1 MVGSRSRQKNLLL
14 RCLNLTRYN
23 LGDFMND
30 NSRPKANSRFIL
42 LLFLGMIL
50 GGIFGSVAG
59 RPFAFIDLLGDLFLG
74 ALKMLILPL
83 IASSMIVGVSS
94 LGDVR
99 KLGRLGGFTL
109 VYYLSTTIMAVILG
123 LVLVNLIRP
132 GASSPM
138 ETAAAMEVAEY
149 SFLDVIRGIIP
160 NRFFG
165 AIISEGQVLPLIF
178 FSLFLGSVIT
188 MVGEKGR
195 PVLSFFEGL
204 FHVSMKMTHLV
215 VATAPIGVF
224 ALVATQMGEAGGW
237 TGFYPVLKSLGL
249 YSITVLAGLFL
260 HGSVTLPA
268 ILFFVGRRSPLKFMR
283 DMIEPLVL
291 SFSTASSSATLP
303 VTMESLEKKAGVD
316 PKVGT
321 FVLPLGATINMDG
334 TALYEAIAAVFIA
347 QSYGIDLSLP
357 AMITIVLTAT
367 LAAIGAAG
375 IPQAGLVTMVM
386 VLHSVGLPIEGVGM
400 ILAVDWFLDRCRTTV
415 NVWGDAVGA
424 AVVERVSIRPSD

>member
-1 MVGSRSRQKNLLL
+1 MTDSP
-14 RCLNLTRYN
+14 
-23 LGDFMND
+23 
-30 NSRPKANSRFIL
+30 RPRADTRFIL
-42 LLFLGMIL
+42 LLFAGMIL
-50 GGIFGSVAG
+50 GGLFGALAG
-59 RPFAFIDLLGDLFLG
+59 RPFAFINLLGDLFLG

-99 KLGRLGGFTL
+99 KLGRLGGYTL
-109 VYYLSTTIMAVILG
+109 LYYLGTTLMAVVLG
-123 LVLVNLIRP
+123 LILVNLIRP
-132 GASSPM
+132 GAGAGM
-138 ETAAAMEVAEY
+138 ATAAVTEVADY

-160 NRFFG
+160 SHFFG
-165 AIISEGQVLPLIF
+165 AIIAEGQVLPLIF

-195 PVLSFFEGL
+195 PLLDFFDGL
-204 FHVSMKMTHLV
+204 FHVSMKMTRLV

-224 ALVATQMGEAGGW
+224 ALVATQMGQAGGW
-237 TGFYPVLKSLGL
+237 SGFAPVLKSLGL
-249 YSITVLAGLFL
+249 YSATVLAGLIL
-260 HGSVTLPA
+260 HGSGTLPA
-268 ILFFVGRRSPLKFMR
+268 ILLFIGRRSPLKFVR
-283 DMIEPLVL
+283 DLLEPLLL

-303 VTMESLEKKAGVD
+303 VTMEALDEKAGVD
-316 PKVGT
+316 PKVGN
-321 FVLPLGATINMDG
+321 FVLPLGATVNMDG
-334 TALYEAIAAVFIA
+334 TALYEAVAAVFIA

-386 VLHSVGLPIEGVGM
+386 VLHSVGLPAEGVGM

-424 AVVERVSIRPSD
+424 AVVERTLGRLPSKG

>member
-1 MVGSRSRQKNLLL
+1 MKDGP
-14 RCLNLTRYN
+14 
-23 LGDFMND
+23 
-30 NSRPKANSRFIL
+30 RPKADTRFIL
-42 LLFLGMIL
+42 LLFVGMIL
-50 GGIFGSVAG
+50 GGFFGALTGQSFSLVA
-59 RPFAFIDLLGDLFLG
+59 LLGDLFLG

-109 VYYLSTTIMAVILG
+109 LYYLGTTVMAVLLG
-123 LVLVNLIRP
+123 LILVNLIRP
-132 GASSPM
+132 GASAGL
-138 ETAAAMEVAEY
+138 ETAVAVEVADY

-160 NRFFG
+160 ARFFG
-165 AIISEGQVLPLIF
+165 AVITEGQVLPLIF

-188 MVGEKGR
+188 MVGDKGR
-195 PVLSFFEGL
+195 PVLNFFESL
-204 FHVSMKMTHLV
+204 FHISMKMTHLV

-237 TGFYPVLKSLGL
+237 SGFYPVLKSLGL
-249 YSITVLAGLFL
+249 YSATVLAGLFL
-260 HGSVTLPA
+260 HGAGTLPA
-268 ILFFVGRRSPLKFMR
+268 VLFLFGRRSPLGFAR
-283 DMIEPLVL
+283 DMLEPLVL

-303 VTMESLEKKAGVD
+303 VTMEALDENAGVD
-316 PKVGT
+316 PKVGN

-357 AMITIVLTAT
+357 AMVVIVLTAT

-386 VLHSVGLPIEGVGM
+386 VLHSVGLPAEGVGM
-400 ILAVDWFLDRCRTTV
+400 ILSVDWFLDRCRTTV

-424 AVVERVSIRPSD
+424 AVVERAVVRSGAAR

>member
-1 MVGSRSRQKNLLL
+1 MQDSP
-14 RCLNLTRYN
+14 
-23 LGDFMND
+23 
-30 NSRPKANSRFIL
+30 RPKANSRFIL
-42 LLFLGMIL
+42 LLFAGMIL
-50 GGIFGSVAG
+50 GGIFGSVAA

-109 VYYLSTTIMAVILG
+109 LYYLSTTVTAVILG
-123 LVLVNLIRP
+123 LILVNLIKP
-132 GASSPM
+132 GASAGM
-138 ETAAAMEVAEY
+138 ETAVAMEVADY

-160 NRFFG
+160 SKFFG

-224 ALVATQMGEAGGW
+224 ALVATQMGQAGGW

-249 YSITVLAGLFL
+249 YSATVMAGLLL
-260 HGSVTLPA
+260 HGGVTLPIA
-268 ILFFVGRRSPLKFMR
+268 LMIFGRRSPLRFAR

-303 VTMESLEKKAGVD
+303 VTMEALDKKAGVD
-316 PKVGT
+316 PKVGN

-347 QSYGIDLSLP
+347 QSFGIDLSLP

-386 VLHSVGLPIEGVGM
+386 VLHSVGLPAEGVGM

-415 NVWGDAVGA
+415 NVWGDAVGG
-424 AVVERVSIRPSD
+424 AVVERAVNRRLSRS